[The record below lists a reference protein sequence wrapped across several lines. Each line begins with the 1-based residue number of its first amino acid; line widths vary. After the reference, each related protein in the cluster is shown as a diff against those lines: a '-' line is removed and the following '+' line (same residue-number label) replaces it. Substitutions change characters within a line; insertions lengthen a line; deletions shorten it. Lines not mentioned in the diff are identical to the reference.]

1 MKKVGIIGVGAYLP
15 KKILTN
21 ADLEKMVNTSDEWI
35 TTRTG
40 IKERHVVAKNEAA
53 SDLALQAAKKAL
65 YDAKLKPLDIDLIIV
80 ATISPDMHF
89 PSVSCIIQNALGAKN
104 AACFDIAAAC
114 AGFVYALVIA
124 QQFVAR
130 GTYKNVLV
138 VGVEVLSSITDW
150 QDRNTCVLFGDGAG
164 AAIISEVKSGGI
176 ISSYLASDGSFADL
190 LMLPAGGSR
199 RPATHETIKERQH
212 YIKMR
217 GNELFK
223 IAVNKMTEAAQVALK
238 QAGLKCSDV
247 DIIIPHQANMR
258 IIMAMAKKL
267 GLSEDKVY
275 LNIEKYGNMSSASTA
290 VALCEAVKKGKVQ
303 KGDIVVLDAF
313 GAGLVWGSCIIRWS

>member
-290 VALCEAVKKGKVQ
+290 VALCEAVRKGKVK

-313 GAGLVWGSCIIRWS
+313 GAGLVWGACIIKWS